1 MTRPPDRLTSD
12 IDAQLRVCSS
22 ARRAAQVELAEIR
35 RRQAEL
41 AELEVQL
48 LVAIEVRCRRADRL
62 LDERLHAVTDAADPS
77 RDTATA
83 DEPRPLRAD
92 AAARTPGP
100 LEVLEVPGRSWAVWP
115 HW

>member
-1 MTRPPDRLTSD
+1 MTRPLARLASD

-22 ARRAAQVELAEIR
+22 ARQAAQAELTEVR

-48 LVAIEVRCRRADRL
+48 LVAIEVRYRRADRL

-77 RDTATA
+77 RDTAVA
-83 DEPRPLRAD
+83 DQRRPVQAD
-92 AAARTPGP
+92 AAARAPGP
-100 LEVLEVPGRSWAVWP
+100 LEVLEVLGRNWALWP